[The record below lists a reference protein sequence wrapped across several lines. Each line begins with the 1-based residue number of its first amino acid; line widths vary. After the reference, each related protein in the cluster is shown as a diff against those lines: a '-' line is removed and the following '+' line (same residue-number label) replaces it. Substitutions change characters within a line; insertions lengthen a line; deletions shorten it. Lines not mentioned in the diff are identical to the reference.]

1 MSSGDPVA
9 LLPHPVARKYTFTA
23 ADRGRAEIDGFVF
36 LTAGTWTLEARDGAI
51 SGASAAITVAAPAA
65 ETIRVA
71 PFRTPG
77 DPAGILA
84 VVRPAT
90 GLTKAPEVRYVG
102 DDGQTFLLRV
112 APMRNNVYMA
122 TGRAAAGAAAG
133 TVYVTG
139 RRAGTAEVVSGRGQ
153 VR

>member
-1 MSSGDPVA
+1 VTGG
-9 LLPHPVARKYTFTA
+9 A
-23 ADRGRAEIDGFVF
+23 ASAAVF
-36 LTAGTWTLEARDGAI
+36 LTAGNYALTARDGTI
-51 SGASAAITVAAPAA
+51 SGASAAITVTAPTA
-65 ETIRVA
+65 ESIRVA
-71 PFRTPG
+71 PFRMPG
-77 DPAGILA
+77 DPAAILA

-133 TVYVTG
+133 TIYVTG
-139 RRAGTAEVVSGRGQ
+139 RRARPRSSPAAP